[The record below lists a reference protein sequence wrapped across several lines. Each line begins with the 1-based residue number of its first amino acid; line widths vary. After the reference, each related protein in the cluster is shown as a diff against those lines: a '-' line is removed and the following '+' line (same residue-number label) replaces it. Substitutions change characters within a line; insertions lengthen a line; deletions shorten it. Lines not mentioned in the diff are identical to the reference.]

1 MKYTKPIVL
10 VLSGFFILIPWSSI
24 WFEISAVGVY
34 SEGIDREPTITTDY
48 IIDNNQESFE
58 LSIENST
65 PLLLYWINREDVSPG
80 QIDSENSSSDSNN
93 DKSTTESEPC
103 SGSCLELAR
112 NIVKLTMCLMFT
124 SICLLYIKP
133 IRWIKISTVSSWIL
147 GLLIIL
153 IAVPLAIAVDFG
165 IFDIDDE
172 NKQSSTG
179 GFDTNTG
186 ETVGYDQFA
195 HFDEENSLDFS
206 LKGIHF
212 HYDSIGFDLGLVD
225 EEDRENI
232 TKKAPIEGESGY
244 DSLIAF
250 NGKLTIGPGHLI
262 SWWLLILPLLFI
274 ISFDNSEFFEEE

>member
-10 VLSGFFILIPWSSI
+10 VVSGFFILVSWSSI

-65 PLLLYWINREDVSPG
+65 PLLLYWINRDDVSPG

-124 SICLLYIKP
+124 LICLLYIKP

-179 GFDTNTG
+179 GFDTTS
-186 ETVGYDQFA
+186 VRQ
-195 HFDEENSLDFS
+195 
-206 LKGIHF
+206 
-212 HYDSIGFDLGLVD
+212 
-225 EEDRENI
+225 
-232 TKKAPIEGESGY
+232 
-244 DSLIAF
+244 
-250 NGKLTIGPGHLI
+250 
-262 SWWLLILPLLFI
+262 
-274 ISFDNSEFFEEE
+274 

>member
-10 VLSGFFILIPWSSI
+10 VVSGFFILVSWSSI

-93 DKSTTESEPC
+93 EKSTTESEPC

-112 NIVKLTMCLMFT
+112 NIVKLTMFLMFT
-124 SICLLYIKP
+124 LICLLYIKP

-212 HYDSIGFDLGLVD
+212 HYESIGFDLGLVD
-225 EEDRENI
+225 EEDRENV

-244 DSLIAF
+244 ESLIAF
-250 NGKLTIGPGHLI
+250 NGELTIGPGHLI

-274 ISFDNSEFFEEE
+274 ILFDNSEFFEEE